1 MAEELISMEDM
12 ETIFEVTDSLGI
24 HRESVRVELTKEDPG
39 SIQKVADGMVE
50 ITLPVNES
58 AEVFCRKLRIDLE
71 AMGYEPADSVLSYD
85 DDDEDDEDTR
95 PASGPKPRL
104 SCSQGA

>member
-1 MAEELISMEDM
+1 MAEELITMEDM
-12 ETIFEVTDSLGI
+12 EIIFEVTDALGI

-58 AEVFCRKLRIDLE
+58 AAVFCKKLR
-71 AMGYEPADSVLSYD
+71 LS
-85 DDDEDDEDTR
+85 
-95 PASGPKPRL
+95 L
-104 SCSQGA
+104 IHI

>member
-1 MAEELISMEDM
+1 MAGELIGMDDM
-12 ETIFEVTDSLGI
+12 AAIFEVTDALGI

-39 SIQKVADGMVE
+39 SIQRVADGMVE

-71 AMGYEPADSVLSYD
+71 AMGFLPTDSLPSYD
-85 DDDEDDEDTR
+85 DDDDEND
-95 PASGPKPRL
+95 
-104 SCSQGA
+104 

>member
-12 ETIFEVTDSLGI
+12 AAIFEVTDALGI

-39 SIQKVADGMVE
+39 SIQRAGDGIVE

-58 AEVFCRKLRIDLE
+58 TEVFCRKLRIDLE
-71 AMGYEPADSVLSYD
+71 AMGYQPSDTVRSYD
-85 DDDEDDEDTR
+85 DDDEDD
-95 PASGPKPRL
+95 
-104 SCSQGA
+104 

>member
-1 MAEELISMEDM
+1 MAEELIGMEDM
-12 ETIFEVTDSLGI
+12 EAIFEVTDALGI

-39 SIQKVADGMVE
+39 SIQRVADGMVE

-71 AMGYEPADSVLSYD
+71 AMGFEPADSVLGYD
-85 DDDEDDEDTR
+85 DDDDDEEESR
-95 PASGPKPRL
+95 PTSGPRPRL
-104 SCSQGA
+104 T

>member
-1 MAEELISMEDM
+1 MAEELIGMDDM
-12 ETIFEVTDSLGI
+12 AAIFEVTDALGI

-39 SIQKVADGMVE
+39 SIRKAGGGMVE

-71 AMGYEPADSVLSYD
+71 AMGYEPSDNVMGY
-85 DDDEDDEDTR
+85 DDDEDEDEGDR
-95 PASGPKPRL
+95 PATGQKPR
-104 SCSQGA
+104 

>member
-1 MAEELISMEDM
+1 MEA
-12 ETIFEVTDSLGI
+12 IFEVTDSLGI

-39 SIQKVADGMVE
+39 SIQRVADGMVE

-71 AMGYEPADSVLSYD
+71 AMGFEAPDSRRND
-85 DDDEDDEDTR
+85 ADDEDDDDPR
-95 PASGPKPRL
+95 PPSPQRL
-104 SCSQGA
+104 R

>member
-1 MAEELISMEDM
+1 MSEELIGMDDM
-12 ETIFEVTDSLGI
+12 AAIFDVTDALGI

-39 SIQKVADGMVE
+39 SIQRVADGMVE

-71 AMGYEPADSVLSYD
+71 AMGFQPSDSVLGYD
-85 DDDEDDEDTR
+85 DDDDDDDEEDNSRQSRTD
-95 PASGPKPRL
+95 RL
-104 SCSQGA
+104 S

>member
-1 MAEELISMEDM
+1 MAEELIGMEDM
-12 ETIFEVTDSLGI
+12 AAIFEVTDALGI

-58 AEVFCRKLRIDLE
+58 AEIFCRKLRIDLE
-71 AMGYEPADSVLSYD
+71 AMGFEPSDRVLGYDEDD
-85 DDDEDDEDTR
+85 DDDEDEDPR
-95 PASGPKPRL
+95 PSPPQRL
-104 SCSQGA
+104 R

>member
-1 MAEELISMEDM
+1 MAEELIGMDDM
-12 ETIFEVTDSLGI
+12 AAIFDVTDALGI

-39 SIQKVADGMVE
+39 SIQRVADGMVE

-71 AMGYEPADSVLSYD
+71 AMGFQPSDSVLGYD
-85 DDDEDDEDTR
+85 DDDDDDDEEDNSRQSRTD
-95 PASGPKPRL
+95 RL
-104 SCSQGA
+104 S

>member
-12 ETIFEVTDSLGI
+12 AAIFEVTDALGI
-24 HRESVRVELTKEDPG
+24 HRESVRVELAKEDPG
-39 SIQKVADGMVE
+39 SIQRVADGMVE

-71 AMGYEPADSVLSYD
+71 AMGFEPSDSVLSYD
-85 DDDEDDEDTR
+85 DEDEDE
-95 PASGPKPRL
+95 
-104 SCSQGA
+104 

>member
-12 ETIFEVTDSLGI
+12 ESIFEVTDSLGI

-50 ITLPVNES
+50 I
-58 AEVFCRKLRIDLE
+58 IDLE
-71 AMGYEPADSVLSYD
+71 AMGYQPADSVLSYD
-85 DDDEDDEDTR
+85 DDDDDDDDDEDAR
-95 PASGPKPRL
+95 PASGPRPRL
-104 SCSQGA
+104 S

>member
-12 ETIFEVTDSLGI
+12 ETIFEVTDALGI

-39 SIQKVADGMVE
+39 SIQRVADGMVE

-58 AEVFCRKLRIDLE
+58 AEIFCRKLRIDLE
-71 AMGYEPADSVLSYD
+71 AMGFEPADNILGYD
-85 DDDEDDEDTR
+85 DDDDDEGDR
-95 PASGPKPRL
+95 PPPGPRQRL
-104 SCSQGA
+104 S

>member
-1 MAEELISMEDM
+1 MAEELIGMEDM
-12 ETIFEVTDSLGI
+12 SAIFEVTDALGI

-39 SIQKVADGMVE
+39 SIQKAGGGIVE

-71 AMGYEPADSVLSYD
+71 AMGFLPSDSVLGYD
-85 DDDEDDEDTR
+85 DDDDDEEEDDGKRRST
-95 PASGPKPRL
+95 PNQL
-104 SCSQGA
+104 T

>member
-1 MAEELISMEDM
+1 MAEELIGMEDM
-12 ETIFEVTDSLGI
+12 EAIFEVTDALGI

-39 SIQKVADGMVE
+39 SIQRVADGMVE

-71 AMGYEPADSVLSYD
+71 AMGFEPADNVLGYD
-85 DDDEDDEDTR
+85 DDDDEEESR
-95 PASGPKPRL
+95 PSSGPRPRL
-104 SCSQGA
+104 T

>member
-1 MAEELISMEDM
+1 MAEELIGMEDM
-12 ETIFEVTDSLGI
+12 SAIFEVTDALGI

-71 AMGYEPADSVLSYD
+71 AMGFENSDSALGY
-85 DDDEDDEDTR
+85 DDDEDDEEDSR
-95 PASGPKPRL
+95 PSSPQRL
-104 SCSQGA
+104 R

>member
-1 MAEELISMEDM
+1 MAEELIGMEDM
-12 ETIFEVTDSLGI
+12 SAIFEVTDALGI

-71 AMGYEPADSVLSYD
+71 AMGFEHSDSALGY
-85 DDDEDDEDTR
+85 DDDEDDEDDSR
-95 PASGPKPRL
+95 PSSPQRL
-104 SCSQGA
+104 R

>member
-1 MAEELISMEDM
+1 MADELIGMDDM
-12 ETIFEVTDSLGI
+12 AAIFEVTDALGI

-71 AMGYEPADSVLSYD
+71 AMGFEPSDNVLGYD
-85 DDDEDDEDTR
+85 DDDDEAYDR
-95 PASGPKPRL
+95 PAAPQRPPR
-104 SCSQGA
+104 